1 MFALR
6 ERWSRQRPWVR
17 WVLAVYVI
25 GFLEGFGAHVLDL
38 ARAGIHAYAPFQ
50 WVPLQVFFVALVVLD
65 PLVVVLVMLTR
76 RAGVWLAG
84 AVMVMDAGANWIGNW
99 HWLKDDLAGLLR
111 LDGLLVINLFGLFV
125 VAFLLPLHHAMA
137 ELKPAAWPGEW
148 RRTTARRRIPR
159 TGPPR

>member
-1 MFALR
+1 M
-6 ERWSRQRPWVR
+6 
-17 WVLAVYVI
+17 YVI

-38 ARAGIHAYAPFQ
+38 AQFGIHAYAPFQ

-65 PLVVVLVMLTR
+65 PLVVVLVGLTR

-84 AVMVMDAGANWIGNW
+84 AVMAMDVCANWAGNW
-99 HWLKDDLAGLLR
+99 HWLKDDLAGLWR

-125 VAFLLPLHHAMA
+125 VAFLLPLHGAMIQPKLA
-137 ELKPAAWPGEW
+137 PWPEGW
-148 RRTTARRRIPR
+148 RRTTAPPRIPR